1 MYIVKIGGG
10 DSINLEGIV
19 ADLADVHEPFVI
31 VHGANALRDRLAE
44 RLGIPR
50 ETVTSVS
57 GYTSVYSDAQAIDVI
72 LMSYAGVRNKRLVEL
87 CQRYGINA
95 VGLTGIDGQLIQG
108 ERNSGIRVREGR
120 KTLVKR
126 DFSGKPKRANTDLL
140 RLLLNDGYTP
150 VLSIP
155 IIDEHHVAI
164 NSENDDIVNVLQE
177 SLHAERIFQFIEA
190 PGFLE
195 NAEDPASWIRR
206 MSPAEL
212 AEWEERTE
220 GRMRR
225 KILALRNLF
234 QARATEV
241 IIADGRTE
249 HPVRDALDGMGTL
262 IR

>member
-19 ADLADVHEPFVI
+19 ADLAEVDESFVV
-31 VHGANALRDRLAE
+31 VHGANALRDQLAE

-50 ETVTSVS
+50 ETLTSVS

-108 ERNSGIRVREGR
+108 QRNSGIRVREGR

-140 RLLLNDGYTP
+140 RMLLDGGYTP
-150 VLSIP
+150 VLTIP
-155 IIDEHHVAI
+155 IIDEQHVAI
-164 NSENDDIVNVLQE
+164 NSENDDIVNVLQK

-195 NAEDPASWIRR
+195 NADDPTSWVRR

-212 AEWEERTE
+212 AEREERTE

-249 HPVRDALDGMGTL
+249 HPVRDAVDGVGTV

>member
-19 ADLADVHEPFVI
+19 ADLAEVDESFVV
-31 VHGANALRDRLAE
+31 VHGANALRDQLAE

-50 ETVTSVS
+50 ETLTSVS

-108 ERNSGIRVREGR
+108 QRNRGIRVREGR

-126 DFSGKPKRANTDLL
+126 DLSGKPKRANTNLL
-140 RLLLNDGYTP
+140 RMLLDGGYTP
-150 VLSIP
+150 VLTIP
-155 IIDEHHVAI
+155 IIDEQHVAI
-164 NSENDDIVNVLQE
+164 NSENDDIVNVLQK

-195 NAEDPASWIRR
+195 HADDPTSWVRR
-206 MSPAEL
+206 ISPAEL
-212 AEWEERTE
+212 AEREERTE

-249 HPVRDALDGMGTL
+249 HPVRDALDGVGTV